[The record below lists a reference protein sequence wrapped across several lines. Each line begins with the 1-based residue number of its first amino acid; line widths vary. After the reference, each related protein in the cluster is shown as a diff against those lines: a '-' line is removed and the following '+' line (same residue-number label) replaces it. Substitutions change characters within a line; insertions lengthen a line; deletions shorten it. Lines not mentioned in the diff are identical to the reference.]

1 MDLIWISSYFVENV
15 DFYYP
20 YFIWFIMFHNVF
32 ENVLIDMVFLLVSFM
47 RIYAFIIK
55 VYFGNYKL
63 LK

>member
-1 MDLIWISSYFVENV
+1 MDSIWISSYFVENV

-20 YFIWFIMFHNVF
+20 YFIWFIMFHNAF

-55 VYFGNYKL
+55 VYFGHYKL